1 VDRRA
6 VRLPDPLR
14 RFVKEFDLGCFPE
27 LVDEP
32 ARISVPEA
40 SKAVES
46 SKEEDR
52 PLVSV

>member
-32 ARISVPEA
+32 TRVSVHEPSTAPSEET
-40 SKAVES
+40 ES
-46 SKEEDR
+46 ER